1 MSDLDFG
8 AVVLGGNVFG
18 WTVTRDEAF
27 RIFDAF
33 VERGGR
39 SIDTADLY
47 PAWAPGCQGGE
58 SEQMIGEWLAA
69 RGGRERVV
77 LATKVAKWEPQRG
90 LSPRNIAS
98 AVEASLRRLRTDYID
113 VYYAHEDDEHVPQ
126 PEYLAAFDAL
136 VKAGKVRVLGA
147 SNFSPERLDAA
158 LQHCAAHGLA
168 RFEVSQDHY
177 NLIARGLEHT
187 LFPVLARHGV
197 KELPYWPL
205 ASGFLTGKYRDGVAV
220 ESARAGVATFLGDP
234 NKRAALSLLDEIAAA
249 HRVSVAAVAL
259 AWLRAHP
266 LVAAPIASV
275 RTVEQLGPIFE
286 AATLTLADDERQ
298 RLSALPS

>member
-1 MSDLDFG
+1 MSELDFG

-18 WTVTRDEAF
+18 WTVERDQAF

-47 PAWAPGCQGGE
+47 PAWAPGRQGGE

-69 RGGRERVV
+69 RGGRDRLI

-90 LSPRNIAS
+90 LSPGNIAS
-98 AVEASLRRLRTDYID
+98 AIDASLRRLRTDYID
-113 VYYAHEDDEHVPQ
+113 VYYAHEDDETVPQ

-147 SNFSPERLDAA
+147 SNFSPERLETALAHSAA
-158 LQHCAAHGLA
+158 NGLA

-177 NLIARGLEHT
+177 NLIARGLEQT
-187 LFPVLARHGV
+187 LFPVLRRHGI

-205 ASGFLTGKYRDGVAV
+205 ASGFLTGKYRDGVAI
-220 ESARAGVATFLGDP
+220 ESARAGVATYLGDP
-234 NKRAALSLLDEIAAA
+234 NKRAALALLDEIAAS
-249 HRVSVAAVAL
+249 HHVSVAAVAL
-259 AWLRAHP
+259 AWLRQNP

-286 AATLTLADDERQ
+286 AATLTLSSDALQ
-298 RLSALPS
+298 RLAALPT